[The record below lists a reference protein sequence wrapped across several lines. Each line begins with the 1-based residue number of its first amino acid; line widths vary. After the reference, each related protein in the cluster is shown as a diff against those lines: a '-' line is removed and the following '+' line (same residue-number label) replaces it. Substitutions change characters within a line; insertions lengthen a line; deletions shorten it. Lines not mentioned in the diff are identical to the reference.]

1 MEEKRRKIVKASK
14 SHFWEYCPGRFYPA
28 DNTGSKSRLPTLV
41 SNYFHI
47 RFQIFWNLKTNT
59 FNNEKLV
66 NSTFKWSAGQSNSL
80 VVVLEMKEQEF
91 DFVYI
96 SFYNYEMQYLCYVFF
111 CIF

>member
-1 MEEKRRKIVKASK
+1 MTRPEKDRFSVEELGFKL
-14 SHFWEYCPGRFYPA
+14 FPYP
-28 DNTGSKSRLPTLV
+28 V
-41 SNYFHI
+41 SNI
-47 RFQIFWNLKTNT
+47 

-66 NSTFKWSAGQSNSL
+66 NSTFKWSASQSNSL